1 MILLFSEVSIVETKS
16 LYCITKIGVISGIK
30 RLIGNL
36 REKMS
41 PVLISAP
48 GSAIISII
56 VS

>member
-16 LYCITKIGVISGIK
+16 LYCITKNGVISGIK
-30 RLIGNL
+30 RLISNL